1 MGSVGDLEL
10 ALSKITEAAKV
21 ADEHTR
27 KNLINQLRKT
37 AVSLETPGETIQRLI
52 YLPFANALLVK
63 AIQPALCRAGNDLDL
78 FKILADNGGP
88 MTTTELAEK
97 TKCDPLLLSR
107 ILRFLASTDIVTEVG
122 VETFIA
128 DNITKALAK
137 PGLKAGMNHTFD
149 SVGPAFQALPDFF
162 KDTGYKNP
170 DDASYSPF
178 HPGHRTDLPLFE
190 WFQQNPEKFG
200 FFMEWMTAQ
209 REGMDVWLDL
219 FPFEDYV
226 KDLDPAQVM
235 FVDVGGGIGHKCL
248 ELKTRFPSLE
258 GEIIL
263 EDLPI
268 TLKHALSI
276 DGVKALPQDFF
287 TPQQIKNA
295 RFYYMRNILHDW
307 PDDKCKIILD
317 HLREA
322 MGPNSAILIDEMV
335 LPNSG
340 TNHQAMSIDITMMA
354 ALSAMERTQNQ
365 WEKVLDSA
373 GLKVL
378 KTYTYTESLRDSV
391 QVVVAK

>member
-10 ALSKITEAAKV
+10 ALSRITEAAKV
-21 ADEHTR
+21 ADENTR

-37 AVSLETPGETIQRLI
+37 AVSLETSGETIQRLI
-52 YLPFANALLVK
+52 YLPLADAFDFK

-78 FKILADNGGP
+78 FKILADNDGP

-122 VETFIA
+122 EETFIA

-149 SVGPAFQALPDFF
+149 SVGPAFQVLPEFF
-162 KDTGYKNP
+162 KATGYKNP
-170 DDASYSPF
+170 ADASYSPF
-178 HPGHRTDLPLFE
+178 HMGHRTDLPLFE
-190 WFQQNPEKFG
+190 WFQQNPEKLG

-209 REGMDVWLDL
+209 REGMDIWLDL
-219 FPFEDYV
+219 FPFEEYV

-248 ELKTRFPSLE
+248 ELKTRFPALK
-258 GEIIL
+258 GEVIL

-287 TPQQIKNA
+287 TPQQIKN
-295 RFYYMRNILHDW
+295 
-307 PDDKCKIILD
+307 DKCKIILD

-340 TNHQAMSIDITMMA
+340 TNFQAMNIDFTMMA
-354 ALSAMERTQNQ
+354 ALSAMERTQSQ

>member
-10 ALSKITEAAKV
+10 ALSRITEAAKV
-21 ADEHTR
+21 ADENTR

-37 AVSLETPGETIQRLI
+37 AVSLETSGETIQRLI
-52 YLPFANALLVK
+52 YL

-78 FKILADNGGP
+78 FKILADNDGP

-122 VETFIA
+122 EETFIA

-137 PGLKAGMNHTFD
+137 PGLKAGMNHT
-149 SVGPAFQALPDFF
+149 SPIVRMVPAKSRETRLLH
-162 KDTGYKNP
+162 GV
-170 DDASYSPF
+170 
-178 HPGHRTDLPLFE
+178 
-190 WFQQNPEKFG
+190 
-200 FFMEWMTAQ
+200 MTAQ

-219 FPFEDYV
+219 FPFEEYV

-248 ELKTRFPSLE
+248 ELKTRFPALK
-258 GEIIL
+258 GEVIL

-322 MGPNSAILIDEMV
+322 MGPNSAILIDEIV

-340 TNHQAMSIDITMMA
+340 TNFQAMNIDFTMMA
-354 ALSAMERTQNQ
+354 ALSAMERTQSQ
-365 WEKVLDSA
+365 WEKVLRLSWSQGIED
-373 GLKVL
+373 LYLYRVFK
-378 KTYTYTESLRDSV
+378 R
-391 QVVVAK
+391 